1 MAAAVLAMLT
11 GMRGRKLRPLLHLTP
26 SAIFPGGAGS
36 TEGFKANFN
45 MRHYYL

>member
-26 SAIFPGGAGS
+26 SVIFPGGLAPL
-36 TEGFKANFN
+36 KD
-45 MRHYYL
+45 LKLILI